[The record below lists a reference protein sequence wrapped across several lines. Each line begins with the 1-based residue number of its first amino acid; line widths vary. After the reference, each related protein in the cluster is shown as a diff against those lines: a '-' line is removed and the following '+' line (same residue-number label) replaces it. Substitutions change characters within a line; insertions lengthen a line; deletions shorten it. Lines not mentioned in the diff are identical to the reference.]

1 MSVVPFRTADEQQAD
16 RMIDQMCAIVD
27 GQPTMTAVNAC
38 LQTLTILIV
47 GYGVEHGDTDGLAAR
62 AGQVL
67 ATMVKAHADEQPHGD
82 AS

>member
-1 MSVVPFRTADEQQAD
+1 
-16 RMIDQMCAIVD
+16 MIDQMCAIVD

-47 GYGVEHGDTDGLAAR
+47 GYGLEHGDTDGLATR

-67 ATMVKAHADEQPHGD
+67 ATMVKAHSEDHSKGD
-82 AS
+82 AA